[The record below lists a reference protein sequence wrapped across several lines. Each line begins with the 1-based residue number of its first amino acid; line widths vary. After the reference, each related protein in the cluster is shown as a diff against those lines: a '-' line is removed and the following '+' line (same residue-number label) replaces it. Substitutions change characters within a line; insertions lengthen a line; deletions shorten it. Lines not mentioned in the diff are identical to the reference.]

1 MGRWPLIKPF
11 VIMGCALLMPATI
24 FADEPS
30 VRVEPPQLQGSR
42 ALEKQTESSVIKDY
56 LESWKS
62 MQQALD
68 ENQAA
73 KLDPDFI
80 GTAKD
85 KLAGTIA
92 SQSRIGIHTHY
103 QDRSH
108 DLQIVFYSPEGL
120 SIEMTDTVEYEQ
132 QILDK
137 DKVLATKVVHERYL
151 VVLTPSEVRWQVRI
165 FQADPEKAGA

>member
-68 ENQAA
+68 ENQA
-73 KLDPDFI
+73 
-80 GTAKD
+80 
-85 KLAGTIA
+85 AGTIA